1 MIIPVVNQ
9 KSDVPGAGPHYSVSC
24 KRVGRLRYKCTS
36 FFMRYINLVRLF
48 NLRIPIFSSKHK
60 DGCMYFWELW
70 RKLTKVKFK
79 THNEKEQSKSP
90 PVPSS
95 WEMGESL
102 NTSGSTCVFFLLYF
116 CQSVCLSLYIS
127 IINLLTQHK
136 QNFTYVWTFFFYIN
150 RVTAVWYRLAWV
162 RRLVKF
168 SLALLDCRGFPW
180 RFGKVRDIIK
190 HSFWSPQTTAVP
202 GSALTLH
209 SMGLSLQEP
218 SPTDT
223 HLCSLTLALWI
234 FPLQEPFTMQMG
246 DPRLLSPAIH
256 CTSAA
261 SCQHPWKWSLLSN
274 IMLLTVKCKHFT
286 TPSSKPC
293 FWFTCNIFPSI
304 ETFPSKPLN

>member
-70 RKLTKVKFK
+70 RKLTEVKFK

-102 NTSGSTCVFFLLYF
+102 NTSGSTCVFFLFYF

-136 QNFTYVWTFFFYIN
+136 QNFTYVWTFFFLHKSCNSCLTSLGLGRTISQIQLGSPGLQ
-150 RVTAVWYRLAWV
+150 R
-162 RRLVKF
+162 F
-168 SLALLDCRGFPW
+168 SL
-180 RFGKVRDIIK
+180 KVRQGQA
-190 HSFWSPQTTAVP
+190 H
-202 GSALTLH
+202 H
-209 SMGLSLQEP
+209 
-218 SPTDT
+218 
-223 HLCSLTLALWI
+223 
-234 FPLQEPFTMQMG
+234 
-246 DPRLLSPAIH
+246 
-256 CTSAA
+256 
-261 SCQHPWKWSLLSN
+261 
-274 IMLLTVKCKHFT
+274 
-286 TPSSKPC
+286 
-293 FWFTCNIFPSI
+293 
-304 ETFPSKPLN
+304 

>member
-70 RKLTKVKFK
+70 RKLTEVKFK

-102 NTSGSTCVFFLLYF
+102 NTSGSMCVFFLLYF

-150 RVTAVWYRLAWV
+150 RVTAVWHRLAWV
-162 RRLVKF
+162 GRLVKF

-180 RFGKVRDIIK
+180 RFSKVRHIIK
-190 HSFWSPQTTAVP
+190 HSLLKSPDYSSSWLCP
-202 GSALTLH
+202 DLALHGPFSSETLPQGH
-209 SMGLSLQEP
+209 TPLLPDPCTLDLP
-218 SPTDT
+218 SPRALYHANGRPTASVSCD
-223 HLCSLTLALWI
+223 SL
-234 FPLQEPFTMQMG
+234 
-246 DPRLLSPAIH
+246 H
-256 CTSAA
+256 
-261 SCQHPWKWSLLSN
+261 
-274 IMLLTVKCKHFT
+274 
-286 TPSSKPC
+286 
-293 FWFTCNIFPSI
+293 
-304 ETFPSKPLN
+304 